1 MTYNSSLANR
11 IHVLLG
17 DLPGLQEKK
26 MFGGIGFI
34 VRGNMACGVVGD
46 DLVVRLDPHESESA
60 LALPYTKPFD
70 TYGRKMAGWVLVSQ
84 PGIDRNEDLESWVLR
99 GVNYVGTLPD
109 K

>member
-1 MTYNSSLANR
+1 MTYNSALANR
-11 IHVLLG
+11 IQVILG

-34 VRGNMACGVVGD
+34 VRGNMACGVVGE
-46 DLVVRLDPHESESA
+46 DLVVRLDPQDNDAA

-70 TYGRKMAGWVLVSQ
+70 THGRKMAGWVLVSPQ
-84 PGIDRNEDLESWVLR
+84 GIERDADLESWVVR
-99 GVNYVGTLPD
+99 GVDYAGTLPD

>member
-1 MTYNSSLANR
+1 MTYNSALADR
-11 IHVLLG
+11 IHAILG

-34 VRGNMACGVVGD
+34 VRGNMACGVVGE
-46 DLVVRLDPHESESA
+46 DLVVRLDPQDNDAA

-70 TYGRKMAGWVLVSQ
+70 TYGRKMAGWVLVSPQ
-84 PGIDRNEDLESWVLR
+84 GIERDADLESWVLR
-99 GVNYVGTLPD
+99 GVDYAGTLPD